1 MARKDM
7 IDGATARRVKQMSVS
22 DLNEYLWK
30 IYLHGYSDG
39 IATAAETIT
48 AAIKKNKPTS

>member
-1 MARKDM
+1 MAKKDM
-7 IDGATARRVKQMSVS
+7 IDGETARKVKQMSVP

-48 AAIKKNKPTS
+48 AVIKKDTPTS